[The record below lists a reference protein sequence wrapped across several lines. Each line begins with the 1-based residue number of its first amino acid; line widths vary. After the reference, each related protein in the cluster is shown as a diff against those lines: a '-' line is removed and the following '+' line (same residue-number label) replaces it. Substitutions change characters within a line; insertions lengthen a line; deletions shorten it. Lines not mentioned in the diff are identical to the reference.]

1 MNKEKNK
8 YLIVAIVL
16 VLLFVTGCAT
26 KQFVDEAGNTTMLP
40 LASDSYGIGGSLDF
54 LVFPMAWLMFTVGKV
69 VGYNYALMILIVT
82 IVVRSIAW
90 PIYGKSNDMTM
101 KMNLLAPEQRK
112 IEEKYAGKNDKESQ
126 QRKSMEM
133 MNLYKKYKISFT
145 GCLMPF
151 VQMPI
156 FLAFYETLR
165 RIPVSSQNY
174 LNTVGNT
181 FIAGEDKVIVNEVLY
196 NADILKTK
204 FLGLNLLEGAGS
216 EWNWQRIGIYL
227 LAVLVAV
234 TQLGQQ
240 LLTQRRSNKQKA
252 EMDSNVPEY
261 RKKAPTDQ
269 QKQTEMMMKIML
281 YAMPVMMAV
290 FIITNTAALGWYWFV
305 GNIFTAFQSFIS
317 SKTSA
322 KKLEA
327 LRQKYSN
334 NNSLY

>member
-1 MNKEKNK
+1 MNREKNK

-16 VLLFVTGCAT
+16 VLLFVTGCTT
-26 KQFVDEAGNTTMLP
+26 KQFVDEAGTTTMLP

-54 LVFPMAWLMFTVGKV
+54 LVYPMAWLMFTVGKIV
-69 VGYNYALMILIVT
+69 NYNYALMILIVT

-112 IEEKYAGKNDKESQ
+112 IEEKYAGKNDQESQ
-126 QRKSMEM
+126 QRKNMEM
-133 MNLYKKYKISFT
+133 MNLYKKYKISFS

-151 VQMPI
+151 IQMPI

-174 LNTVGNT
+174 LNTVGNIFT
-181 FIAGEDKVIVNEVLY
+181 AGDEKVVISDVLY
-196 NADILKTK
+196 NADILHTK

-227 LAVLVAV
+227 LAVLVAA

-261 RKKAPTDQ
+261 RRKAPTDQ

-281 YAMPVMMAV
+281 YSMPIMMAI

-317 SKTSA
+317 AKTSA
-322 KKLEA
+322 KKLEK
-327 LRQKYSN
+327 LRQKYNN